1 MEIIKVKTE
10 QVIARKKEK
19 VKQWYLIQE
28 GSVIQKFGFS
38 QVKLGRNA
46 IIGILERDIF
56 VCDYIAGE
64 DTVLAAL
71 TCETPDDLKRIFSGN
86 EKIRSIFLRAA
97 LEQRH
102 QMLCLYAS
110 LYDKTQQFQRYVES
124 IYDEYKTLSNK
135 YRIDESTF
143 SKMECFKPLEMQH
156 RAESWE
162 VNNSISLIKTYLS
175 EYLALMEKDDSL
187 TVAVIMEASAQMR
200 RVTLGIGE
208 MEYYLSYNKDVLM
221 AESENDIFDLFFD
234 LTINAYNKR
243 FDTRELHEKIKSIV
257 EFVEKMG
264 IYNSALITR
273 RYSEFKNYDFT
284 IGIPDIDEETGRV
297 EKVRKE
303 IDVVSEDCLV
313 HILVYAG
320 YKDDEIESIA
330 NKIESY
336 RNLPD
341 MLSTD
346 SLAYSLRKQIA
357 VIFYDVYYRVFI
369 RSMKEEDSL
378 DQILEMFLNFG
389 FMDVNF
395 TGEENVKALYDL
407 TAHLDICH
415 SEHIYTIYEWLKCIY
430 RGEKEPS
437 KNEFD
442 LNYQGYLNEER
453 KAGNIAQEDI
463 IELLNDPEKKVE
475 FEIRNMFTSVN
486 RTTYGKVTT
495 FCPILGEY
503 DLINSIDKMLVTAE
517 RLENAMNE
525 IRKLDYSVFYREVL
539 FTDSARGINCEMIM
553 TEILPDII
561 LMPNVGTKAMMWQ
574 ETAGV
579 KTDTPARF
587 MFPIFTAVDVDD
599 LMLETIGRY
608 HWEMCRK
615 VEGIRWNDVRE
626 RSLTAE
632 YCTYIQFYRKNND
645 LSTEAKEK
653 VKSQL
658 VRSKN
663 NYREVFV
670 KDYINWIK
678 FESKGSFR
686 LNKVARDIIV
696 RYCPLNKKVRNDLK
710 ANPIYQNSIQRFEN
724 ETAKKLQRYQGLY
737 DKYVKAGGEITPE
750 LKENIEFYEM

>member
-1 MEIIKVKTE
+1 MEIVKVKKD

-38 QVKLGRNA
+38 EVKLGRNA

-71 TCETPDDLKRIFSGN
+71 TCETQDDLRRIFSGN

-110 LYDKTQQFQRYVES
+110 LYDRTQQFQRYVET

-135 YRIDESTF
+135 YRIDESNFT
-143 SKMECFKPLEMQH
+143 KMEYFKPLEMQH
-156 RAESWE
+156 KAESWE
-162 VNNSISLIKTYLS
+162 VNNSISLVKKFLQ
-175 EYLALMEKDDSL
+175 EYLTLMEKDDSL
-187 TVAVIMEASAQMR
+187 TVGVIMEASAQMR
-200 RVTLGIGE
+200 RVTLGIAE
-208 MEYYLSYNKDVLM
+208 MEYYLSYNKDVLI

-234 LTINAYNKR
+234 LTINAYNKK
-243 FDTRELHEKIKSIV
+243 FDISELNAKVGSIV
-257 EFVEKMG
+257 EFAEKMN
-264 IYNSALITR
+264 IYNSKLITR
-273 RYSEFKNYDFT
+273 RYSEFNNYDFT
-284 IGIPDIDEETGRV
+284 IGIPDIDEDTGRV

-313 HILVYAG
+313 HILAYAG
-320 YKDDEIESIA
+320 YKDDEIESIC

-346 SLAYSLRKQIA
+346 SLAYSLRKQIS
-357 VIFYDVYYRVFI
+357 VIFYDVYYRAFM
-369 RSMKEEDSL
+369 RSIKEEESP
-378 DQILEMFLNFG
+378 DQILDMFFNFG

-395 TGEENVKALYDL
+395 TGEENVRELYDL
-407 TAHLDICH
+407 TAHLDICR
-415 SEHIYTIYEWLKCIY
+415 SENIYTIYEWLKCIY

-442 LNYQGYLNEER
+442 LNYQAYLTEER
-453 KAGNIAQEDI
+453 KSGNITQEEA
-463 IELLNDPEKKVE
+463 IELLNNPEKKVE
-475 FEIRNMFTSVN
+475 FEIRNMFSAVN

-517 RLENAMNE
+517 KLENAMNE

-561 LMPNVGTKAMMWQ
+561 LMPNAGTKAMMWQ

-670 KDYINWIK
+670 KDYINWMK

-686 LNKVARDIIV
+686 LNKVARDIVV
-696 RYCPLNKKVRNDLK
+696 RYCPFNKKVRNDLK
-710 ANPIYQNSIQRFEN
+710 SNPIYQNSIQRFEN

-750 LKENIEFYEM
+750 LQENIDFYEM

>member
-1 MEIIKVKTE
+1 MEIVKVKKD

-38 QVKLGRNA
+38 EVKLGRNA

-71 TCETPDDLKRIFSGN
+71 TCETQDDLRRIFSGN

-110 LYDKTQQFQRYVES
+110 LYDRTQQFQRYVET

-135 YRIDESTF
+135 YRIDESNFT
-143 SKMECFKPLEMQH
+143 KMEYFKPLEMQH
-156 RAESWE
+156 KAESWE
-162 VNNSISLIKTYLS
+162 VNNSISLVKKFLQ
-175 EYLALMEKDDSL
+175 EYLTLMEKDDSL
-187 TVAVIMEASAQMR
+187 TVGVIMEASAQMR
-200 RVTLGIGE
+200 RVTLGIAE
-208 MEYYLSYNKDVLM
+208 MEYYLSYNKDVLI

-234 LTINAYNKR
+234 LTINAYNKK
-243 FDTRELHEKIKSIV
+243 FDISELNAKVGSIV
-257 EFVEKMG
+257 EFAEKMN
-264 IYNSALITR
+264 IYNSKLITR
-273 RYSEFKNYDFT
+273 RYSEFNNYDFT
-284 IGIPDIDEETGRV
+284 IGIPDIDEDTGRV

-313 HILVYAG
+313 HILAYAG
-320 YKDDEIESIA
+320 YKDDEIESIC

-346 SLAYSLRKQIA
+346 SLAYSLRKQIS
-357 VIFYDVYYRVFI
+357 VIFYDVYYRAFM
-369 RSMKEEDSL
+369 RSIKEEESP
-378 DQILEMFLNFG
+378 DQILDMFFNFG

-395 TGEENVKALYDL
+395 TGEENVRELYDL
-407 TAHLDICH
+407 TAHLDICR
-415 SEHIYTIYEWLKCIY
+415 SENIYTIYEWLKCIY

-442 LNYQGYLNEER
+442 LNYQAYLTEER
-453 KAGNIAQEDI
+453 KSGNITQEEA
-463 IELLNDPEKKVE
+463 IELLNNPEKKVE
-475 FEIRNMFTSVN
+475 FEIRNMFSSVN

-495 FCPILGEY
+495 FCPVLGEY

-517 RLENAMNE
+517 KLENAMNE

-539 FTDSARGINCEMIM
+539 FSDSARGINCEMIM

-561 LMPNVGTKAMMWQ
+561 LMPNAGTKAMMWQ

-670 KDYINWIK
+670 KDYINWMK

-686 LNKVARDIIV
+686 LNKVARDIVV
-696 RYCPLNKKVRNDLK
+696 RYCPFNKKVRNDLK
-710 ANPIYQNSIQRFEN
+710 SNPIYQNSIQRFEN

-750 LKENIEFYEM
+750 LQENIDFYEM